1 MYVPATIWPRCVCL
15 ECKYQV
21 YLAGAGKPQQ
31 VPIPPNERGEVTFS
45 PVASKPSR
53 SNPEGA
59 RRSTP
64 THCSSR
70 RCWTGLPRST
80 PRRRGAGGGCLGR
93 PEDRRT
99 ELEPRAGT
107 VSEWA
112 SDRPILDRTS
122 ILALRVGSR
131 FARGSAKQTGTDLA
145 AAPRCILAPTVA
157 EGQVDRLADLA
168 PPKLRA
174 DLGDPGDLPAPGR
187 AQDGPQGARLCWGC
201 RCSLRSTGISTAGAP
216 SEQWGV
222 GARGIASSSCLAPC
236 SSHDATSPRDGLR
249 SQEGPGGGGAEGG
262 RRWRMERAAPPPLPP
277 PPPTSSSS
285 SPFPSSSSSSSSSYL
300 LLLLLPPLFLFV
312 NPFPP
317 RKNDLKYRPGRVFFF
332 A

>member
-15 ECKYQV
+15 DCKYQV
-21 YLAGAGKPQQ
+21 YLAGAGEPQQ

-59 RRSTP
+59 RRRCSSARRPSRSSKP

-70 RCWTGLPRST
+70 RCRTGLPRST
-80 PRRRGAGGGCLGR
+80 PRRRGPGGGCLGR

-174 DLGDPGDLPAPGR
+174 DLGDPGDPPAPGR
-187 AQDGPQGARLCWGC
+187 AQDGPQGARLFGGC

-222 GARGIASSSCLAPC
+222 GARGIASSCLAPC

-249 SQEGPGGGGAEGG
+249 SQEGPGGGGPRGEGG
-262 RRWRMERAAPPPLPP
+262 GGWKGQLFLLFLLLLLPPPPPPPSPPPLPP
-277 PPPTSSSS
+277 PPPPTSS
-285 SPFPSSSSSSSSSYL
+285 PSSSLPSSFS
-300 LLLLLPPLFLFV
+300 
-312 NPFPP
+312 
-317 RKNDLKYRPGRVFFF
+317 
-332 A
+332 